1 MIEERIVISDANI
14 IFDLL
19 SVSLLEA
26 FFALPCEIC
35 TTDLVISEITRPE
48 QSKIV
53 QKFIKS
59 KKLGVV
65 SFNAVDFSQVISLHT
80 NCTNNAS
87 IADCSVWYYAKKVDG
102 RLLTGD
108 GKLRSTAQK
117 DGVKVSG
124 VLYLFDNFIEY
135 NILSPQEAAENLE
148 SLMNLNMRLPQ
159 GECESRIKF
168 WRNK

>member
-1 MIEERIVISDANI
+1 MIEERIVISDANV

-19 SVSLLEA
+19 SVHLLEA

-35 TTDLVISEITRPE
+35 TTDFVISEIEKPE
-48 QSKIV
+48 QQKII
-53 QKFIKS
+53 QKFIKV
-59 KKLGVV
+59 KKLGVA
-65 SFNAVDFSQVISLHT
+65 SFDFDEFNEILHLQS
-80 NCTNNAS
+80 NSKNNTS

-108 GKLRSTAQK
+108 GKLRSAAEK
-117 DGVKVSG
+117 DNVKVSG
-124 VLYLFDNFIEY
+124 ILYLFDNFVEY

>member
-1 MIEERIVISDANI
+1 MIKERIVISDANI

-48 QSKIV
+48 QLKIV

-102 RLLTGD
+102 RFLTGD
-108 GKLRSTAQK
+108 GKLRSVAQK

-124 VLYLFDNFIEY
+124 VLYLFDNFVEY

-148 SLMNLNMRLPQ
+148 SLMNLNMRLPKS
-159 GECESRIKF
+159 ECESRIKF
-168 WRNK
+168 WQNK

>member
-48 QSKIV
+48 QLKTV
-53 QKFIKS
+53 QKIIKS

-65 SFNAVDFSQVISLHT
+65 SFNAIDFSQVISLHT

-108 GKLRSTAQK
+108 GKLRSVAQK

-124 VLYLFDNFIEY
+124 VLYLFDNFVEY

-148 SLMNLNMRLPQ
+148 SLMNLNMRLPKS
-159 GECESRIKF
+159 ECESRIKF

>member
-1 MIEERIVISDANI
+1 MIEERIVISDANVF
-14 IFDLL
+14 FDLL

-48 QSKIV
+48 QLKIV

-108 GKLRSTAQK
+108 GKLRSAAQK

-148 SLMNLNMRLPQ
+148 SLMNLNMRLPK

>member
-26 FFALPCEIC
+26 FFALPCEIS

-48 QSKIV
+48 QLKIV

-59 KKLGVV
+59 KKLDVV

-108 GKLRSTAQK
+108 GKLRSAAQK

>member
-1 MIEERIVISDANI
+1 MIKERIVISDANI

-48 QSKIV
+48 QLKIV
-53 QKFIKS
+53 QKFINS

-65 SFNAVDFSQVISLHT
+65 SFNAAAFSQVISLHT
-80 NCTNNAS
+80 SCTNNAS

-108 GKLRSTAQK
+108 SKLRSAAQK
-117 DGVKVSG
+117 NGVKVSG
-124 VLYLFDNFIEY
+124 VLYLFDNLIEY
-135 NILSPQEAAENLE
+135 NILSPKEAAENLE
-148 SLMNLNMRLPQ
+148 ALMNLNMRLPK
-159 GECESRIKF
+159 GECESRIQF